1 VTSGTLIVGMLAG
14 VLAMVTALLLGE
26 LSSECDDLLSSDV
39 VTTTACAGAIS
50 GWGAGELIAANAGT
64 PKPTTAIPAVVQMIE
79 FFMGVSF
86 ELM

>member
-1 VTSGTLIVGMLAG
+1 MLAG
-14 VLAMVTALLLGE
+14 VLAMVTALLLVG
-26 LSSECDDLLSSDV
+26 LSSERDDLLSSDV
-39 VTTTACAGAIS
+39 VTTTAGAGAMS
-50 GWGAGELIAANAGT
+50 GLGAGELIAAKAGT